1 MNRTK
6 AFKMDTDFEV
16 GIDESTFDICV
27 FGNESGFAY
36 GTFASKK
43 EAEEYAEEMR
53 NRKTKK

>member
-1 MNRTK
+1 
-6 AFKMDTDFEV
+6 MDTDFEV